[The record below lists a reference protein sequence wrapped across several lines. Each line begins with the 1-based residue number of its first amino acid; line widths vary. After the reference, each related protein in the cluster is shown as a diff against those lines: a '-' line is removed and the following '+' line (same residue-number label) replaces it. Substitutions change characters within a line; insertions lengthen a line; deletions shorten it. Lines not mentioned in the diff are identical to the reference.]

1 MNVDNLKCRFAVVK
15 IASRCNLNCTYC
27 YVYNQGDDSYKA
39 QPKVM
44 SIETVKLLGDRIK
57 EHCLT
62 NDITTFTYVIHG
74 GEPLLVGKVFFEDF
88 ITKSREIFT
97 DSNINLKFGVQT
109 NGVLLTKEWCELFN
123 RLGISVGI
131 SVDGPKEYNDLFRV
145 YHSGKGSFNNILKG
159 INIAN
164 QFLNKRIGLL
174 SVVNTDIQPR
184 ELYEL
189 YLSLGVS
196 SVDLLLPDGNYDN
209 IPEQLDL
216 KNKSTK
222 HADWMI
228 ELFDLWFE
236 DKKNTIK
243 IGFFEKIIMNVLGY
257 DVSSDSMGNKN
268 TDVLVIETNGDIE
281 SLDVL
286 KICGNGFTKGNANVS
301 TTSFDEALQTPL
313 AKMYQ
318 LCHSMTSTTCQKCVV
333 KDICGGGYLPHRFS
347 KENKFN
353 NPSIYCEN
361 LMKLIVHIQNKVLQ
375 SLPKELV
382 DQSSITNL
390 NYQSALESIN

>member
-27 YVYNQGDDSYKA
+27 YVYNQGDDSYKT

-44 SIETVKLLGDRIK
+44 NIETVKLLGHRIK
-57 EHCLT
+57 EHCLK

-88 ITKSREIFT
+88 ITKSREIFI

-174 SVVNTDIQPR
+174 SVINTDIQPR

-189 YLSLGVS
+189 YLSLGIS

-209 IPEQLDL
+209 IPEQLDV

-286 KICGNGFTKGNANVS
+286 KICGNGFTKGNANVL
-301 TTSFDEALQTPL
+301 TTSFDEALETPL
-313 AKMYQ
+313 ARMYQ
-318 LCHSMTSTTCQKCVV
+318 LCHSMTSTTCQKCVI

-347 KENKFN
+347 KENKFD

-390 NYQSALESIN
+390 NYQSVLESIN